1 MIAIHKKKA
10 RNCGKCDTV
19 KNLTLHHILPKR
31 WFQNSLKITLC
42 RHCHDKLEVLI
53 HEKERV
59 NRGTLSVCEYF
70 NLAIGFVLVE
80 TRDLENEPLILDS
93 YTLVL
98 DNPESVKR
106 KNGQLTIFLKKSI
119 DYLSDLNISN
129 VCFFQD
135 ILFL

>member
-1 MIAIHKKKA
+1 MTSW
-10 RNCGKCDTV
+10 KCLFT
-19 KNLTLHHILPKR
+19 K
-31 WFQNSLKITLC
+31 
-42 RHCHDKLEVLI
+42 
-53 HEKERV
+53 
-59 NRGTLSVCEYF
+59 YF

-135 ILFL
+135 ILFICENI